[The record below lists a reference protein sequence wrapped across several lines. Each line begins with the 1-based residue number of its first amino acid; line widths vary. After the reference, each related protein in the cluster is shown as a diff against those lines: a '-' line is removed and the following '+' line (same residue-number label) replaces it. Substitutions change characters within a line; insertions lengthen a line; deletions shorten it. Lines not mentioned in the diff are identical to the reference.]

1 MSTGYQASE
10 ATGSVKILFLGQCL
24 QYGYQGVDA
33 SSTFVAL
40 ASRKLKARFPDLDI
54 KLDLKH
60 LNHPNGLKAI
70 LRHRLLLAKPD
81 IVVISVPASFAILHW
96 RVNLIYEIAPEVI
109 DTTRSFLQKID
120 AKIKGQYGGQAT
132 EKLLNKLSAVHPP
145 LPLDQYERLIQE
157 GIEMSQAAGCR
168 AVIFGPGHFNEDS
181 NEGYP
186 PSAPRLWSSVN
197 AMVRCLSVKYAVPL
211 INAAEALAEHSGEV
225 FLPNNVRF
233 SRYGH
238 EVVARETESVLGA
251 QIAALKLGA
260 QDDRLTWRE

>member
-1 MSTGYQASE
+1 MSTGQA
-10 ATGSVKILFLGQCL
+10 ANNNADSVKILFLGQCL
-24 QYGYQGVDA
+24 QYGYQGVDP

-40 ASRKLKARFPDLDI
+40 ASRKLKARFPHLNV

-60 LNHPNGLKAI
+60 LNHPKGLKAI
-70 LRHRLLLAKPD
+70 LRHRLMLSAPD

-120 AKIKGQYGGQAT
+120 ARIKGQYGGQAT

-145 LPLDQYERLIQE
+145 LALAEYERLVEE
-157 GIEMSQAAGCR
+157 GVEMCRAAGR
-168 AVIFGPGHFNEDS
+168 RPVIFGPGHFNEDS
-181 NEGYP
+181 TEGYP
-186 PSAPRLWSSVN
+186 PSAPGLWSSVN
-197 AMVRCLSVKYAVPL
+197 AMVRRIGGKHGVPL
-211 INAAEALAEHSGEV
+211 INAAEALAEHGGEV

-238 EVVARETESVLGA
+238 EVVARETESVLGS
-251 QIAALKLGA
+251 QIAALKLRA
-260 QDDRLTWRE
+260 HDDRLARHG